1 MTTSTL
7 SASCVFCWL
16 YLGAALLCL
25 LGAPAVFMYARR
37 AAASGRTT
45 ASRLIRLLALLL
57 TLLAG
62 GLFYIAYDSFA
73 IVDWL
78 SREKVWP

>member
-25 LGAPAVFMYARR
+25 LAAPAVFMYARR
-37 AAASGRTT
+37 AGASGRTT
-45 ASRLIRLLALLL
+45 ASRIILLLALLL
-57 TLLAG
+57 VLLAG

-73 IVDWL
+73 IVDWI
-78 SREKVWP
+78 SREKAWP

>member
-1 MTTSTL
+1 TL

-37 AAASGRTT
+37 ATASGRTT
-45 ASRLIRLLALLL
+45 ASRLILLLALLLALLL